1 MIYVAKMKSLA
12 LQRCADFMVA
22 LVMVDGK
29 LVGSNI
35 AGPGGRNE
43 MALCPYWWQAELTV
57 DIATNMKEKFEQ
69 RARVTLE
76 VAD

>member
-1 MIYVAKMKSLA
+1 MIYVARMKSLA
-12 LQRCADFMVA
+12 VQRCADFMVA

-29 LVGSNI
+29 LVSSEI
-35 AGPGGRNE
+35 SGPGGRQQ
-43 MALCPYWWQAELTV
+43 MSLVPHWWQADITV
-57 DIATNMKEKFEQ
+57 DIATNMKESFEK